1 MRLSIRLLAGGAAAA
16 LIAVA
21 AGASTVF
28 AASGNDGGQEIPP
41 VAVEDF
47 SYPQADKV
55 FALTGLTL
63 KGGDG
68 HIVLAD
74 CGPADLIEVTARTRA
89 KFCFQVT
96 GDSGSLTMD
105 VAKVTSIKSTAYN
118 VRADMTLNGTGVTFN
133 VPKSPLW
140 TEVGEPTDPQR
151 RDHSLVKITATK

>member
-28 AASGNDGGQEIPP
+28 AASGDDGGQEIPP

-55 FALTGLTL
+55 FALTGLIL

-74 CGPADLIEVTARTRA
+74 CG
-89 KFCFQVT
+89 
-96 GDSGSLTMD
+96 
-105 VAKVTSIKSTAYN
+105 
-118 VRADMTLNGTGVTFN
+118 
-133 VPKSPLW
+133 
-140 TEVGEPTDPQR
+140 
-151 RDHSLVKITATK
+151 